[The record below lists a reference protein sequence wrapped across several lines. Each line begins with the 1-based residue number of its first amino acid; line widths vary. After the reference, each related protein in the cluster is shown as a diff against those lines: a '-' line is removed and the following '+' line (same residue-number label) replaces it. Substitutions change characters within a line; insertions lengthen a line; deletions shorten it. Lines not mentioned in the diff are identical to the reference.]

1 MNLFSFSVWAG
12 IIQIIGALMI
22 AAYVITATL
31 FLIPHRHVD
40 HSRLMV
46 AEGVINSLSFML
58 SASLLRMIDLRTWQ
72 QILIFGFLLAL
83 RTFLKKIFVWEK
95 ARIIVIKGS

>member
-1 MNLFSFSVWAG
+1 
-12 IIQIIGALMI
+12 
-22 AAYVITATL
+22 
-31 FLIPHRHVD
+31 
-40 HSRLMV
+40 
-46 AEGVINSLSFML
+46 ML